1 MSTSVERRR
10 TVTPLAT
17 GVRFTKDML
26 YLQLADGREVGAPL
40 VWFPTLLGATA
51 GQRRNW
57 RLIGRGVGIHW
68 EDIDEDISVAG
79 VRALK

>member
-1 MSTSVERRR
+1 MSKSVDQPA
-10 TVTPLAT
+10 VTPLAI

-26 YLQLADGREVGAPL
+26 YLQLADGREIGAPL

-57 RLIGRGVGIHW
+57 RLIGGGIGIHW
-68 EDIDEDISVAG
+68 EDIDDDISGSG
-79 VRALK
+79 VLALR

>member
-1 MSTSVERRR
+1 MSKSVEQPA
-10 TVTPLAT
+10 VTPLAT

-26 YLQLADGREVGAPL
+26 YLQLVDGREVGAPL
-40 VWFPTLLGATA
+40 VWFPSLLSATA

-68 EDIDEDISVAG
+68 EDIDADISVAG
-79 VRALK
+79 VLAL